1 MGWSIRG
8 TPCLQPQRF
17 VWEGK
22 VFMLRVCCALTLVA
36 AVGGRAPADGAK
48 NDETRYRIE
57 KDISYLKDGSKAT
70 PYQMERC
77 RLDLYYPEGKTGFAT
92 VVWFHGGGL
101 TGGNRYI
108 PAGLKNQGI
117 AVVAANYR
125 LHPKVACP
133 VYLQD
138 AAAAVAWAFRNI
150 KKRGG
155 DPAKI
160 FVSGHSAGGYL
171 TSMIGIDKRWLAEH
185 GVDADRIAGLIP
197 LSGHTITHM
206 TVRKEKG
213 IPKTQPL
220 VDAFAPLYHVR
231 PDAPPILLITGD
243 REMEM
248 LGRYEENAYFMRML
262 KVVGHKDVILHELQ
276 GYGHGMVAPA
286 ISPMLRWLRARGTHA
301 GASRK

>member
-1 MGWSIRG
+1 
-8 TPCLQPQRF
+8 
-17 VWEGK
+17 
-22 VFMLRVCCALTLVA
+22 MLRILCAFTSVA
-36 AVGGRAPADGAK
+36 AVGSSVLADRTK
-48 NDETRYRIE
+48 NHEARYRIE
-57 KDISYLKDGSKAT
+57 KDISYLEKGRTAT
-70 PYQMERC
+70 PYQLERC
-77 RLDLYYPEGKTGFAT
+77 RLDLYFPENKTGFAT

-133 VYLQD
+133 AYLQD
-138 AAAAVAWAFRNI
+138 AAAAVAWTFRNI
-150 KKRGG
+150 EKHGG
-155 DPAKI
+155 DPTKI

-171 TSMIGIDKRWLAEH
+171 TSMVGIDKRWLAEYD
-185 GVDADRIAGLIP
+185 VDADRIAGLIP

-213 IPKTQPL
+213 LPKTQPL
-220 VDAFAPLYHVR
+220 IDAFAPLYHVR

-262 KVVGHKDVILHELQ
+262 KVVGHKDVTLYELQ
-276 GYGHGMVAPA
+276 GYGHGMVTPA
-286 ISPMLRWLRARGTHA
+286 VSPMLKWLRAMGN
-301 GASRK
+301 AS